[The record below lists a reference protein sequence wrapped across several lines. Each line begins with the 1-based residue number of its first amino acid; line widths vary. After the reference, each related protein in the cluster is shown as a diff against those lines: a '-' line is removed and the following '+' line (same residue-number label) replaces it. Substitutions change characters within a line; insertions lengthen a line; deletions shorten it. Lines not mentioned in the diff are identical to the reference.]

1 MNNNGSKPTY
11 VEPEGKNTATAVDEV
26 PDETLTAQALENIQ
40 DTERLSG
47 FGRFAAK
54 MQDFFQASKPSQARQ
69 QSSHLKAAPIMMS
82 AGLLLL
88 LATGLLFL
96 LSKPESSVHSHFRQP
111 NGLAGIDDRK
121 PVNPSDTE
129 SPVTEN
135 QLASGETN
143 RVTQP
148 TSRVRAAGRASE
160 GASARPFGFADG
172 SAPSNSSISPTP
184 TTSSEL
190 QNPATVFVANPAST
204 PVFNLPN
211 ISSDVRASDS
221 ALPSGTE
228 IIAHTT
234 NAISSGLES
243 PVIAIVD
250 RSVYLGNA
258 VVIPQGARVIG
269 YTAGAAK
276 DRINVRFTSLVLPNN
291 HEVTISGLTLM
302 KDGSAGLVG
311 KVQGSG
317 HPVLAIATRIGTG
330 AAVVATEF
338 AGAGSL
344 NQPFSQA
351 DYLRNQMAYEVASEG
366 NRYSNRLQQPTNVPI
381 VTVNTNQP
389 IRIFLLN
396 AMSVSDGRI
405 RSSKPPQPTD
415 TAMPTLTSDQNQS
428 SEQSLAAAQTAYI
441 QALEAQLADM
451 RAALD
456 ARKSNGHN

>member
-11 VEPEGKNTATAVDEV
+11 VEPEGHTAATAIDEV
-26 PDETLTAQALENIQ
+26 PDETLTAQALENIHN
-40 DTERLSG
+40 TERLSG

-54 MQDFFQASKPSQARQ
+54 MQDFFQASKPSQSKQ

-96 LSKPESSVHSHFRQP
+96 LSKPESTVHSHFRQP
-111 NGLAGIDDRK
+111 TGLSGADDRK
-121 PVNPSDTE
+121 PVNSPSTD
-129 SPVTEN
+129 SSVTEN
-135 QLASGETN
+135 QLVGSESN
-143 RVTQP
+143 RDMQA
-148 TSRVRAAGRASE
+148 TSRARMAARASDD
-160 GASARPFGFADG
+160 AATRRFAFADG
-172 SAPSNSSISPTP
+172 SGANNNPPISPNP
-184 TTSSEL
+184 TGASEL
-190 QNPATVFVANPAST
+190 QNPATVFVANPTSSTVLNFGSASRET
-204 PVFNLPN
+204 RSP
-211 ISSDVRASDS
+211 DVQ
-221 ALPSGTE
+221 LPSGSE

-243 PVIAIVD
+243 PVIAVVD
-250 RSVYLGNA
+250 RTVQLGNS

-269 YTAGAAK
+269 YTAGAVK
-276 DRINVRFTSLVLPNN
+276 DRINVRFTSLILPNN
-291 HEVTISGLTLM
+291 REVTISGLALM

-311 KVQGSG
+311 RVQGSG
-317 HPVLAIATRIGTG
+317 HPVLSTATRIGTG

-351 DYLRNQMAYEVASEG
+351 DYVRNQMAYEIASEG

-381 VTVNTNQP
+381 VNVNTNQS

-396 AMSVSDGRI
+396 ALSVSEGRI
-405 RSSKPPQPTD
+405 RSSKSAQEID
-415 TAMPTLTSDQNQS
+415 TAPTLTADQNQS
-428 SEQSLAAAQTAYI
+428 PEQALAAAQTAYI
-441 QALEAQLADM
+441 QALEAQLADT

-456 ARKSNGHN
+456 AKKSNGHN